1 MAYEVIMPKAGSEM
15 EEGEIVQ
22 WLKNEGDKVEVG
34 EPLLE
39 IVTDK
44 VNMEVEAED
53 AGTLLKILHKA
64 GEVVPVVTTIAWI
77 GEPGEEIPAAGG
89 AASASDSAQVE
100 EVVEKTKEDVMPLSV
115 SKATEEVAPK
125 RERKG
130 EYDVVVIGGGP
141 AGYVAAIKAAQLGG
155 KVAVVENSVVGG
167 TCLNRGCIPTKAYL
181 HNAEIIHS
189 IKEAESRGIK
199 LVNDAF
205 SVDMA
210 KTVAVKNGVVKK
222 LTGGIAGLF
231 KSYGI
236 KLFNGLGTITKD
248 KKVLV
253 NGGEHV
259 IDADKIIMAGG
270 SNVRMLN
277 LPGLDS
283 KRVLT
288 SDTILD
294 LEELPNRLVVVGG
307 GVIGAEIGQAF
318 SSFGSKVTIV
328 QGSDR
333 ILNVLDKDL
342 SDVVTK
348 RFQKDGIEIITDAR
362 FAGVEENGNE
372 IKVKL
377 EGKDDIVADYLL
389 LSVGRVPNLSGLGEI
404 ELKQERGRLVV
415 NEYMETSD
423 PDIYAPGDVNGE
435 LMLAH
440 AAFKMGERAAENA
453 MGHRKK
459 VSLKSIPS
467 AVYTFPEVATVGLTE
482 EDAKKKYDIKVGKF
496 SFAGNGR
503 ALGANKAEGFIKV
516 IMDTKYHEIL
526 GVHIVGPSAAEI
538 INEAV
543 TIIETEMTVDDVLEA
558 MHGHPTYSEALYEAF
573 ADCLDISIH
582 LPKKKK

>member
-53 AGTLLKILHKA
+53 SGTLLKILHKA
-64 GEVVPVVTTIAWI
+64 GEVVPVVSTIAWI
-77 GEPGEEIPAAGG
+77 GEPGESIPEKDGE
-89 AASASDSAQVE
+89 SSDSSKTE
-100 EVVEKTKEDVMPLSV
+100 DEVVEKTKEDVLPESV
-115 SKATEEVAPK
+115 SKGEKEEAPK

-155 KVAVVENSVVGG
+155 KIAVVENSVVGG

-181 HNAEIIHS
+181 HNAEIINM
-189 IKEAESRGIK
+189 IKEADERGIK

-205 SVDMA
+205 SVDM
-210 KTVAVKNGVVKK
+210 KQTVAMKNGVVKK

-236 KLFNGLGTITKD
+236 KLFNGLGKITKD
-248 KKVLV
+248 KKVVV
-253 NGGEHV
+253 NDGEHV
-259 IDADKIIMAGG
+259 IDADKIIFAGG
-270 SNVRMLN
+270 SSVRMLD
-277 LPGLDS
+277 LPGMDS

-294 LEELPNRLVVVGG
+294 LEELPKRLVVIGG
-307 GVIGAEIGQAF
+307 GVIGSEIGQAF
-318 SSFGSKVTIV
+318 AAFGSKVTIV
-328 QGSDR
+328 QSADR
-333 ILNVLDKDL
+333 ILNILDKDL

-348 RFQKDGIEIITDAR
+348 RFKKDGIDIITNSR
-362 FAGVEENGNE
+362 FAGVEEKDNE
-372 IKVKL
+372 IRVKL

-404 ELKQERGRLVV
+404 ELEQEKGRIKV
-415 NEYMETSD
+415 NEYMETSVEG
-423 PDIYAPGDVNGE
+423 IYAPGDINGE

-453 MGHRKK
+453 MGHKKK
-459 VSLKSIPS
+459 VSLDSIPS

-482 EDAKKKYDIKVGKF
+482 EEAKKQYDIKVGKF
-496 SFAGNGR
+496 AFASNGR
-503 ALGANKAEGFIKV
+503 ALGSNSTEGFVKV
-516 IMDTKYHEIL
+516 IISSKYHEIL

-543 TIIETEMTVDDVLEA
+543 TIIGTEMTADDVLEA
-558 MHGHPTYSEALYEAF
+558 FHGHPTYSEALYEAV
-573 ADCLDISIH
+573 ADCLDVSLH

>member
-34 EPLLE
+34 DPLLE

-64 GEVVPVVTTIAWI
+64 GEVVPVVTTIAYI
-77 GEPGEEIPAAGG
+77 GEPGEALPEAGG
-89 AASASDSAQVE
+89 SAPKVE
-100 EVVEKTKEDVMPLSV
+100 EP
-115 SKATEEVAPK
+115 TEEVKAEVLPESVAKPNTNVEAPK

-130 EYDVVVIGGGP
+130 DYDVVVIGGGP
-141 AGYVAAIKAAQLGG
+141 AGYVSAIKAAQLGG

-167 TCLNRGCIPTKAYL
+167 TCLNRGCIPTKTYL
-181 HNAEIIHS
+181 HNAEIIYG
-189 IKEAESRGIK
+189 IREAEERGIN

-205 SVDMA
+205 AVDMK
-210 KTVAVKNGVVKK
+210 KTVEVKNGVVKK
-222 LTGGIAGLF
+222 LTGGVAGLL

-236 KLFNGLGTITKD
+236 KLYNGLGTITKD

-253 NGGEHV
+253 NGGEEV
-259 IDADKIIMAGG
+259 IDADKIILAGG
-270 SNVRMLN
+270 SSVRMLN

-294 LEELPNRLVVVGG
+294 LEELPKRLVIIGG
-307 GVIGAEIGQAF
+307 GVIGTEIGQAF
-318 SSFGSKVTIV
+318 SAFGSKVTIV
-328 QGSDR
+328 QGADR
-333 ILNVLDKDL
+333 ILNILDKDL
-342 SDVVTK
+342 SDVITK
-348 RFQKDGIEIITDAR
+348 RFKKEGIEIITNAR
-362 FAGVEENGNE
+362 FAGVEEKGNE
-372 IKVKL
+372 INVKI
-377 EGKDDIVADYLL
+377 EGKDDIVADYVL

-404 ELKQERGRLVV
+404 ELQKTDRGALVV
-415 NEYMETSD
+415 NEYMQTSD
-423 PDIYAPGDVNGE
+423 PDIYAPGDVNGQ

-440 AAFKMGERAAENA
+440 AAFKMGERAAEHA
-453 MGHRKK
+453 MGVGHSK

-482 EDAKKKYDIKVGKF
+482 EEAKKSYDIKVGRF
-496 SFAGNGR
+496 SFAANGR
-503 ALGANKAEGFIKV
+503 ALASNSTEGFVKV
-516 IMDTKYHEIL
+516 IIDAKYHEIL

-543 TIIETEMTVDDVLEA
+543 TIVETEMTADDVLEA
-558 MHGHPTYSEALYEAF
+558 MHGHPTYSEALYEAV
-573 ADCLDISIH
+573 ADCLDISLH
-582 LPKKKK
+582 LPKKK

>member
-44 VNMEVEAED
+44 VNMEVESEES
-53 AGTLLKILHKA
+53 GTLLKIVHKA
-64 GEVVPVVTTIAWI
+64 GEVVPVVETIAWI

-89 AASASDSAQVE
+89 SGSSE
-100 EVVEKTKEDVMPLSV
+100 EAPKEEAKAEVSEDVLPKSV
-115 SKATEEVAPK
+115 SKPSQEEAPK

-130 EYDVVVIGGGP
+130 DFDVVVIGGGP
-141 AGYVAAIKAAQLGG
+141 AGYVAAIRAAQLGG

-167 TCLNRGCIPTKAYL
+167 TCLNRGCIPTKTYL
-181 HNAEIIHS
+181 HNAEIIFN
-189 IKEAESRGIK
+189 IKEAEERGIK

-205 SVDMA
+205 SVDM
-210 KTVAVKNGVVKK
+210 KQTVKVKNDVVKK

-236 KLFNGLGTITKD
+236 KLYNGLGTITKD
-248 KKVLV
+248 KKVVV
-253 NGGEHV
+253 NGGEET
-259 IDADKIIMAGG
+259 IDADKIILAGG
-270 SNVRMLN
+270 SSVRMLN

-294 LEELPNRLVVVGG
+294 LEELPKRLVIVGG
-307 GVIGAEIGQAF
+307 GVIGTEFGQAF
-318 SSFGSKVTIV
+318 SAFGSKVTILE
-328 QGSDR
+328 GSDR
-333 ILNVLDKDL
+333 LLSVLDKDL
-342 SDVVTK
+342 SDVVAK
-348 RFQKDGIEIITDAR
+348 KFKKEGIDIIANAK
-362 FAGVEENGNE
+362 FAGVEEKGEE
-372 IKVKL
+372 IRVKV
-377 EGKDDIVADYLL
+377 EGQDDIVADYLL
-389 LSVGRVPNLSGLGEI
+389 LSVGRVPNLSGLGEV
-404 ELKQERGRLVV
+404 ELKKTERGALEV
-415 NEYMETSD
+415 NEYMQTSD
-423 PDIYAPGDVNGE
+423 PDIYAPGDVNGH

-453 MGHRKK
+453 MGLNKK
-459 VSLKSIPS
+459 VSLNSIPS

-482 EDAKKKYDIKVGKF
+482 EEAKKSYDIKVGKF

-503 ALGANKAEGFIKV
+503 ALGSNNAEGFVKV
-516 IMDTKYHEIL
+516 VMDTKYHEIL

-558 MHGHPTYSEALYEAF
+558 MHGHPTYSEALYEAV
-573 ADCLDISIH
+573 ADCLDRSIH
-582 LPKKKK
+582 LPKKNK

>member
-22 WLKNEGDKVEVG
+22 WLKAEGDTVEAG

-53 AGTLLKILHKA
+53 SGTLLKIVHKA
-64 GEVVPVVTTIAWI
+64 GEIVPVVTTIGWI
-77 GEPGEEIPAAGG
+77 GEPGEKIPE
-89 AASASDSAQVE
+89 SDSDKKE
-100 EVVEKTKEDVMPLSV
+100 EKETKEELPKDVVPESV
-115 SKATEEVAPK
+115 VKAEKEETPK

-130 EYDVVVIGGGP
+130 DYDIAVIGGGP
-141 AGYVAAIKAAQLGG
+141 AGYVAAIRAAQLGG
-155 KVAVVENSVVGG
+155 KVVVVEGSVVGG
-167 TCLNRGCIPTKAYL
+167 TCLNRGCIPTKTYL

-189 IKEAESRGIK
+189 IKEADGRGIK

-205 SVDMA
+205 KVDMVQ
-210 KTVAVKNGVVKK
+210 TVKVKNNVVKK

-236 KLFNGLGTITKD
+236 ELVKGWGKITSD
-248 KKVLV
+248 KKVSV
-253 NGGEHV
+253 NDGER
-259 IDADKIIMAGG
+259 ILDADKIIFAGG
-270 SNVRMLN
+270 SSVRMLN
-277 LPGLDS
+277 LPGIDS

-307 GVIGAEIGQAF
+307 GVIGTEIGQAF
-318 SSFGSKVTIV
+318 SAFGSKVTIL
-328 QGSDR
+328 QGEDR

-342 SDVVTK
+342 SDVITK
-348 RFQKDGIEIITDAR
+348 RFKKDGIDIITNAK
-362 FAGVEENGNE
+362 FAGIEDKGKEIVVKVEGGN
-372 IKVKL
+372 
-377 EGKDDIVADYLL
+377 DIVADYLL
-389 LSVGRVPNLSGLGEI
+389 LAVGRVPNLSGLGEI
-404 ELKQERGRLVV
+404 KLDQERGKIKV
-415 NEYMETSD
+415 NEYMQTSD
-423 PDIYAPGDVNGE
+423 PDIYAPGDINGE

-453 MGHRKK
+453 MGHNKK

-467 AVYTFPEVATVGLTE
+467 AVYTFPEVAAVGLTE
-482 EDAKKKYDIKVGKF
+482 EEARKTHDIKVGKF
-496 SFAGNGR
+496 SFAANGR
-503 ALGANKAEGFIKV
+503 ALGADQTEGFVKV

-526 GVHIVGPSAAEI
+526 GVHIVGPAAAEI

-543 TIIETEMTVDDVLEA
+543 TIIETEMIVDDVLEA

-573 ADCLDISIH
+573 ADCLDRSIH
-582 LPKKKK
+582 LPKKK

>member
-34 EPLLE
+34 DPLLE

-77 GEPGEEIPAAGG
+77 GEPGEEIPGG
-89 AASASDSAQVE
+89 SGSQPKAPVE
-100 EVVEKTKEDVMPLSV
+100 EKVEV
-115 SKATEEVAPK
+115 TEEVLPKSVAEAPKTEAPK

-130 EYDVVVIGGGP
+130 DYDVVVIGGGP

-167 TCLNRGCIPTKAYL
+167 TCLNRGCIPTKTYL
-181 HNAEIIHS
+181 HNAEIIHN
-189 IKEAESRGIK
+189 IKEADSRGIK

-205 SVDMA
+205 KIDMTQ
-210 KTVAVKNGVVKK
+210 TVSVKNDVVKK

-231 KSYGI
+231 RSYGI
-236 KLFNGLGTITKD
+236 KLFNGLGTIAKD
-248 KKVLV
+248 KTVLV
-253 NGGEHV
+253 NGGEHTIV
-259 IDADKIIMAGG
+259 ADKIIFAGG
-270 SNVRMLN
+270 SKVRMLD
-277 LPGLDS
+277 LPGIDS

-294 LEELPNRLVVVGG
+294 LEEVPNRLVVVGG

-318 SSFGSKVTIV
+318 AAFGSKVTIV
-328 QGSDR
+328 QGADR
-333 ILNVLDKDL
+333 ILNILDKDL

-348 RFQKDGIEIITDAR
+348 RFKKDGIEIVTEAR
-362 FAGVEENGNE
+362 FAGVEEKGNE

-377 EGKDDIVADYLL
+377 EGKDDIVADYVL

-423 PDIYAPGDVNGE
+423 PDIYAPGDINGE

-440 AAFKMGERAAENA
+440 AAFKMGEIAAENA
-453 MGHRKK
+453 MGHARKK

-482 EDAKKKYDIKVGKF
+482 EEAKKKYDIKVGKML
-496 SFAGNGR
+496 FAANGR
-503 ALGANKAEGFIKV
+503 ALGANQTEGFVKV

-543 TIIETEMTVDDVLEA
+543 TIIENELTVDDVLEA

-573 ADCLDISIH
+573 ADCLDMSLH
-582 LPKKKK
+582 LPKKK